1 MFKGFKSYKAFID
14 SLSCIDGVVC
24 KQVPAWVPGSFGF
37 YDNYYVPV
45 PDFGLLASD
54 MVIGARYMS
63 AAFDTPVVLIDY
75 IDGFNDGGAACTVLY
90 KGGLYTDCSFR
101 MAKYN

>member
-1 MFKGFKSYKAFID
+1 MTKKDYRAFIN

-24 KQVPAWVPGSFGF
+24 EKVETWETGSFEF
-37 YDNYYVPV
+37 YGEYYKPV
-45 PDFGLLASD
+45 DGFGLLASD
-54 MVIGARYMS
+54 MVVGALYMS
-63 AAFDTPVVLIDY
+63 AAFDTPVKLIDF
-75 IDGFNDGGAACTVLY
+75 IGGFADGGAACTVLY